1 MLLSAGVGSRL
12 KPLTDLCPKAL
23 VEVGGMTLLERAVR
37 LLKRHSVEEII
48 LNVHHFGDLIDR
60 FLKEKADFGI
70 KIAVSDE
77 RDLLLDTGGGLKK
90 ASWFFQNDGPFLV
103 YNVDILTDLDLGAL
117 YRAHLQSDCLATL
130 AVRRR
135 PANRRLLFGEDLA
148 LLGWRNHKTGET
160 RWCGPEDRLAG
171 EFAFSGIQVF
181 DPAIFEYFPEARVFS
196 LVELYL
202 RAGTTGRVFGYLHD
216 DSLWMDAG
224 KIEDLAQAEEMVRK
238 LGS

>member
-12 KPLTDLCPKAL
+12 KPLTNLGPKAL

-37 LLKRHSVEEII
+37 LLQRHGVEEII
-48 LNVHHFGDLIDR
+48 LNAHHFGDLIVR
-60 FLKEKADFGI
+60 FLEEKAHFGL

-90 ASWFFQNDGPFLV
+90 ASWFFKNDGPFLV
-103 YNVDILTDLDLGAL
+103 YNVDVLTDLDLGAL
-117 YRAHLQSDCLATL
+117 FRAHCQSDRLATL

-135 PANRRLLFGEDLA
+135 PSNRSLLFDEDLA
-148 LLGWRNHKTGET
+148 LLGWRNHKTAET
-160 RWCGPEDRLAG
+160 RWCGPEDHVAG

-181 DPAIFEYFPEARVFS
+181 DPAIFEYFPEAQIFS

-202 RAGTTGRVFGYLHD
+202 RAGATGRVFGYRHD

-224 KIEDLAQAEEMVRK
+224 KIENLSQAEEMARK
-238 LGS
+238 LRN